1 MLSLRATSIL
11 DQMGKDMG
19 RTGKKAALP
28 KKDDDKSAKS
38 PPAAVEEEDYED
50 GDFATP
56 KRDRNDEDD
65 RPL

>member
-11 DQMGKDMG
+11 DQIGKDMG
-19 RTGKKAALP
+19 RTGKKGALP